1 MSVYGKFSFGRCVPG
16 RWGVSVPKVV
26 RTERPEHTYEARAA
40 RIQGFTELLVTIGE
54 DGMARDVR
62 VERSLGHGLDE
73 KAFECVRNR
82 RFIPGEKDGDAV
94 PVAANISVGFSLEDR
109 QPTLGPRQI
118 RVIMTD

>member
-1 MSVYGKFSFGRCVPG
+1 
-16 RWGVSVPKVV
+16 
-26 RTERPEHTYEARAA
+26 
-40 RIQGFTELLVTIGE
+40 
-54 DGMARDVR
+54 MARDVR